1 MADFYTTSSEDEPR
15 ASATDEVAARLRH
28 LIAENQMQVGDAL
41 PSEQALSQMF
51 RVSTRVVR
59 EGLRALAAQGIIRTS
74 QGRRAVVAEASP
86 VAIEAYFR
94 FVERM
99 DRKSVLELYELREVI
114 EVRATALAA
123 QRATTADIDR
133 ARQALEAMA
142 SAGDDVEAY
151 VTSDIAFHAAIIDA
165 AHNRF
170 MSVVMT
176 ALAGALHA
184 ERELG
189 LRNRMRAGKRSSAIR
204 EHRAVLRAVE
214 ARDPDRAER
223 AIVAH
228 MASGRADTQ
237 AYLSDQIETME
248 SAPGRD
254 IKPTRRSASS
264 RS

>member
-1 MADFYTTSSEDEPR
+1 MQSNGGGYTSTSQDVPR
-15 ASATDEVAARLRH
+15 ASITDEVAARLEN
-28 LIAENQMQVGDAL
+28 LITENQMQVGDAL

-59 EGLRALAAQGIIRTS
+59 EGLRSLAAQGIVRTS
-74 QGRRAVVAEASP
+74 QGKRAVVAEASP

-114 EVRATALAA
+114 EVRAAALAA
-123 QRATTADIDR
+123 QRATAADVER
-133 ARQALEAMA
+133 AQRVLEDMA
-142 SAGDDVEAY
+142 GAGDDVAAY
-151 VTSDIAFHAAIIDA
+151 VAGDIAFHAAIVDA

-170 MSVVMT
+170 LSAVMT

-189 LRNRMRAGKRSSAIR
+189 VRNRMRAGRRPSAID

-214 ARDPDRAER
+214 ARDPDAAKR

-228 MASGRADTQ
+228 MASGRTDVRQ
-237 AYLSDQIETME
+237 YLSNELEATE
-248 SAPGRD
+248 SAPGQDRE
-254 IKPTRRSASS
+254 PAGEQ
-264 RS
+264 